1 MIDFIVVSLPRC
13 GTTWAANW
21 LTTDTTVCL
30 HDALAYQTFYEIDSN
45 YKTNKKLGISDT
57 GVFLYGD
64 KLNKHPAKKVIL
76 HRDIKEINESLANIY
91 LQPMPEELVHRL
103 DEIDG
108 LHVHYTDLF
117 NNPKPIWDYL
127 IGTEFDEERHNILK
141 QMQIQPEFAA
151 LEPVSKD
158 AMQRYFSEIFEH
170 R

>member
-21 LTTDTTVCL
+21 LTTDNTVCL
-30 HDALAYQTFYEIDSN
+30 HDALAYQTFYEVDSE
-45 YKTNKKLGISDT
+45 YKTSKKLGISDT
-57 GVFLYGD
+57 GVFMYGD

-76 HRDIKEINESLANIY
+76 HRDIEEINESLANIY
-91 LQPMPEELVHRL
+91 LQPMPEEFVYKLN
-103 DEIDG
+103 EIDG